1 MMTTAQTSKESMFI
15 PSLRR
20 LQRTGPS
27 VGERLI
33 NHGCRGC
40 PESRGRDH
48 NDRGVSEANS
58 GAFQAEGTFTVSEV
72 MGTRESLIRRGLPV
86 YVSPT

>member
-33 NHGCRGC
+33 NHGCSGC
-40 PESRGRDH
+40 PESRGMDH
-48 NDRGVSEANS
+48 SGTEANN

-86 YVSPT
+86 HVSPT